1 MAELATKRTTILL
14 LLLFLIPAF
23 FLSSCLDLETGI
35 RLKKDGSADASL
47 TYIFNSDTVDF
58 GRDFGSDEP
67 WAFPLTEKD
76 FIQQSLRVPGV
87 ELKRYRVHT
96 TSGGSEEINV
106 RLKADSI
113 ESLSSYLGLSI
124 AVQYSDGGGSMLF
137 SIPSADNYNQ
147 ADSQFRENIE
157 KIIGDSTFSISFR
170 PPVPPEESQPGSLN
184 GKAAVLEL
192 SLIDILRNE
201 TPDSWMVSW

>member
-35 RLKKDGSADASL
+35 RLKKDGSTDASL

-124 AVQYSDGGGSMLF
+124 TVQYHDRGGTMLF
-137 SIPSADNYNQ
+137 SMPSVDNYNR
-147 ADSQFRENIE
+147 ADTQFRDNTE
-157 KIIGDSTFSISFR
+157 KIIGDSSFRFSFR
-170 PPVPPEESQPGSLN
+170 PPVSPKESQPGSISGN
-184 GKAAVLEL
+184 SAVLEL
-192 SLIDILRNE
+192 SLIDILRGENPE
-201 TPDSWMVSW
+201 TWIVSW